1 MIMKRK
7 RILLKLS
14 GEALKWSSQWSL
26 DVDFINA
33 LIKKV
38 MSLHAA
44 GMEIIIVIGAGNIW
58 RWVTGEQMGLDRAA
72 ADYMGMVA
80 TMINGMAL
88 ANVIDHQGGS
98 ARVMTSLEMPKVAE
112 PFIYKRALKH
122 LEKGRIVICVGWTGN
137 PFFSTDSAAVLRA
150 LELECDVVIK
160 WTNIDGIYD
169 KHPDLHDAKKYATV
183 TYDEVLAKNLKVMDP
198 SAIALAKDEGMP
210 IYVTHIESIEEL
222 VTWKANG
229 TLVVA

>member
-1 MIMKRK
+1 MKRK

-14 GEALKWSSQWSL
+14 GEALKWSSEWSL
-26 DVDFINA
+26 DVEFINS
-33 LIKKV
+33 LIEKV
-38 MSLHAA
+38 MHLHAW
-44 GMEIIIVIGAGNIW
+44 GMEIIIVIGAWNIW

-88 ANVIDHQGGS
+88 ANVIEHQGGS

-112 PFIYKRALKH
+112 QFIYKRALKH
-122 LEKGRIVICVGWTGN
+122 LEKWRIVICVWGTWN

-150 LELECDVVIK
+150 LELDCDVVVK

-169 KHPDLHDAKKYATV
+169 KHPDLPDATKYAKV
-183 TYDEVLAKNLKVMDP
+183 SYDEVLAKNLKVMDP
-198 SAIALAKDEGMP
+198 SAIALAKDEWMP
-210 IYVTHIESIEEL
+210 IYVTHINSIAQLLEN
-222 VTWKANG
+222 VQQG
-229 TLVVA
+229 TLVIA

>member
-1 MIMKRK
+1 MHRK

-14 GEALKWSSQWSL
+14 GESLKWASQWSL
-26 DVDFINA
+26 DVDFIGT

-38 MSLHAA
+38 MYLHNW
-44 GMEIIIVIGAGNIW
+44 GMEVIIVIWAWNIR
-58 RWVTGEQMGLDRAA
+58 RWVTGEQMWLDRSA

-88 ANVIDHQGGS
+88 ANVIEHQWWA

-112 PFIYKRALKH
+112 QFIYKRALKH
-122 LEKGRIVICVGWTGN
+122 LDKWRIVICVWGTWN

-150 LELECDVVIK
+150 LELKCDVVVK
-160 WTNIDGIYD
+160 ATNVDGIYN
-169 KHPDLHDAKKYATV
+169 KHPSLPDAKKYHTV
-183 TYDEVLAKNLKVMDP
+183 TYDEVLVNNLKVMDP

-210 IYVTHIESIEEL
+210 IYVTHIDNIEQVL
-222 VTWKANG
+222 QGDVQG
-229 TLVVA
+229 TLVIDA

>member
-1 MIMKRK
+1 MKRK

-14 GEALKWSSQWSL
+14 GEALKWSSEWSL
-26 DVDFINA
+26 DVEFINS
-33 LIKKV
+33 LIEKV
-38 MSLHAA
+38 MHLHAW
-44 GMEIIIVIGAGNIW
+44 GMEIIIVIWAGNIW
-58 RWVTGEQMGLDRAA
+58 RGVTGEQMGLDRAA

-88 ANVIDHQGGS
+88 ANVIEHQGGS

-112 PFIYKRALKH
+112 QFIYKRALKH
-122 LEKGRIVICVGWTGN
+122 LEKWRIVICVWGTWN

-150 LELECDVVIK
+150 LELDCDVVIK

-169 KHPDLHDAKKYATV
+169 KHPNLPDAKKYAKV
-183 TYDEVLAKNLKVMDP
+183 SYDEVLAKNLKVMDP

-210 IYVTHIESIEEL
+210 IYVTHIDCIWQLLETKRE
-222 VTWKANG
+222 G